1 MGFCNIL
8 MILLQKKLADLAA
21 AQGYLRAHGD
31 SHGAAKALAHSLRWR
46 EETQPELAVCGAC
59 AEDPRSHNMRVV
71 AWLPNCGWVGGFG
84 ILFFK
89 VYIQVLFFFH
99 LCLDRFYNLES

>member
-89 VYIQVLFFFH
+89 VYRFFFFFI
-99 LCLDRFYNLES
+99 CV

>member
-1 MGFCNIL
+1 

-71 AWLPNCGWVGGFG
+71 AWLPNCGEWVVLAYCSLKFTGS
-84 ILFFK
+84 FFH
-89 VYIQVLFFFH
+89 H
-99 LCLDRFYNLES
+99 LCLDRFTI